1 MLYERSIDIRE
12 TSSSRKTPG
21 HGEGNTQTGHVHQM
35 CEDNGERQ
43 AKTRATEGRNEEEG
57 KEYGAWREE
66 GDSSFIGQPNPEGTN
81 QRTNVPPED
90 PPSDLSSCKPPSPP
104 FFSSLTLHLP
114 QSPLKFTP
122 FYPCKAFPLCG
133 FWCWPGALFHVF
145 SIMLCGTCLFSF
157 ILTTYFSW
165 GKIKHR

>member
-104 FFSSLTLHLP
+104 FFSSLTLHHLRN
-114 QSPLKFTP
+114 LHLFTRAKLSHCVGFGAGRG
-122 FYPCKAFPLCG
+122 FYP
-133 FWCWPGALFHVF
+133 
-145 SIMLCGTCLFSF
+145 M
-157 ILTTYFSW
+157 YF
-165 GKIKHR
+165 R